1 MNATVEFFKQRRAGI
16 LLHPTSLPTS
26 PGNGDLGKQ
35 AYHFIDFLV
44 SSGLSVWQML
54 PLGPPHED
62 LSPYQCQSVHAAN
75 PALICLDLLVE
86 KGWLHSFHLPK
97 LPQLQDA
104 LNYRYARLK
113 EARVGFNLH
122 ANQAD
127 KTAFQEFVAKNAFWL
142 EDYALFRAL
151 KIDSH
156 HKAWWQWEPALRD
169 RKLPALHKAQ
179 KRLAESIEQQRFE
192 QFVFFD
198 QWQALKQ
205 YAHEKGISLFGDM
218 PIFVAGDSAD
228 VWAQRE
234 YFLLDKKGQ
243 PTVVAG
249 VPPDYFSATGQR
261 WGNPLYNWEAM
272 QADDFTW
279 WIKRLETAQ
288 VLFDVIRIDH
298 FRGFEACWSIPAS
311 EPVAINGEW
320 VEVPGKALFEKL
332 EQVNTL
338 PLVAEDL
345 GVITEPVIEL
355 RDRFGLPGMK
365 ILQFAFDS
373 GSDNPY
379 LPHNHVPNSIVYTGT
394 HDNNTTLGWFKE
406 LPATTQHY
414 MCEYLHTTPYEVPW
428 NLVEAAFASVA
439 RLAIIPMQDILV
451 ADADQRMNTPG
462 TAQGNWLWRFEWSQ
476 LPVGVSEKLKHWAI
490 FYERT

>member
-1 MNATVEFFKQRRAGI
+1 MNATVEFFKKRRAGV
-16 LLHPTSLPTS
+16 LLHPTSLPGRY
-26 PGNGDLGKQ
+26 GNGDLGKE

-44 SSGLSVWQML
+44 NCGLSVWQML
-54 PLGPPHED
+54 PLGPPHAD

-75 PALICLDLLVE
+75 PALICLDSLVE
-86 KGWLHSFHLPK
+86 KGWLNAFHLPE
-97 LPQLQDA
+97 LSCVQDA
-104 LNYRYARLK
+104 LSYRYARLK

-122 ANQAD
+122 ASQTDKAD
-127 KTAFQEFVAKNAFWL
+127 FKTFIEKNAFWL
-142 EDYALFRAL
+142 NDYALFRAL
-151 KIDSH
+151 KTNSH
-156 HKAWWQWEPALRD
+156 NKAWWDWEAGLRD
-169 RKLPALHKAQ
+169 RKPQALRKAQ
-179 KRLAESIEQQRFE
+179 KQLAESIEQHQFE
-192 QFVFFD
+192 QFIFFS
-198 QWQALKQ
+198 QWQKLKN
-205 YAHEKGISLFGDM
+205 YAHQKGVSLFGDM

-234 YFLLDKKGQ
+234 NFLLDKKGQ

-261 WGNPLYNWEAM
+261 WGNPHYNWEVM
-272 QADDFTW
+272 QADGFSW

-298 FRGFEACWSIPAS
+298 FRGFEACWMIPAS
-311 EPVAINGEW
+311 EPVAIKGEW
-320 VEVPGKALFEKL
+320 VKVPGLALFEKL

-379 LPHNHVPNSIVYTGT
+379 LPHNHVPNCVVYTGT

-406 LPATTQHY
+406 LPVATQQY

-428 NLVEAAFASVA
+428 NLIEAAFASVA
-439 RLAIIPMQDILV
+439 RLAIIPMQDVLT
-451 ADADQRMNTPG
+451 ADANQRMNTPG
-462 TAQGNWLWRFEWSQ
+462 TAEGNWQWRFNWSQ
-476 LPVGVSEKLKHWAI
+476 LPVGVSEKLKHWAT
-490 FYERT
+490 FYERI

>member
-1 MNATVEFFKQRRAGI
+1 MNATVEFFKKRRAGI
-16 LLHPTSLPTS
+16 LLHPTSLPGGY
-26 PGNGDLGKQ
+26 GNGDLGKE

-44 SSGLSVWQML
+44 NCGLSVWQML
-54 PLGPPHED
+54 PLGPPHAD

-75 PALICLDLLVE
+75 PALICLDSLVE
-86 KGWLHSFHLPK
+86 KGWLNAFHLPE
-97 LPQLQDA
+97 LSCAQDA

-122 ANQAD
+122 ASQTDKAD
-127 KTAFQEFVAKNAFWL
+127 FKIFIEKNAFWL
-142 EDYALFRAL
+142 NDYALFRAL
-151 KIDSH
+151 KTNSH
-156 HKAWWQWEPALRD
+156 NKAWWDWEAGLRD
-169 RKLPALHKAQ
+169 RKPQTLRKAQ
-179 KRLAESIEQQRFE
+179 KQLAESIEQHQFE
-192 QFVFFD
+192 QFVFFS
-198 QWQALKQ
+198 QWQKLKN
-205 YAHEKGISLFGDM
+205 YAHQKGVSLFGDM
-218 PIFVAGDSAD
+218 PIFVAGDSSD

-234 YFLLDKKGQ
+234 NFLLDKKGQ
-243 PTVVAG
+243 PSVVAG

-261 WGNPLYNWEAM
+261 WGNPHYHWDVM
-272 QADDFTW
+272 QADGFSW

-298 FRGFEACWSIPAS
+298 FRGFEACWMIPAS
-311 EPVAINGEW
+311 ESVATNGEW
-320 VEVPGKALFEKL
+320 VKVPGLALFEKL

-379 LPHNHVPNSIVYTGT
+379 LPHNHVPNCVVYTGT

-406 LPATTQHY
+406 LPAATQQY

-439 RLAIIPMQDILV
+439 RLAMIPMQDILT

-462 TAQGNWLWRFEWSQ
+462 TAEGNWQWRFNWSQ
-476 LPVGVSEKLKHWAI
+476 LPVGVSEKLKHWAK
-490 FYERT
+490 FYERI